1 MKLLRRIYK
10 FIFERDCIDF
20 TEPYV
25 DQETEYSR
33 INKSK
38 DYYNSISYSQSNTP
52 QKSFYRELNRMS
64 GWVTNLQSSTYNY
77 ADTIGYHNSRL

>member
-1 MKLLRRIYK
+1 VKLLRKIYK

-25 DQETEYSR
+25 NQETEYSR

-38 DYYNSISYSQSNTP
+38 DYYNSISYNKFNNNKQP
-52 QKSFYRELNRMS
+52 FYGVTNSIS
-64 GWVTNLQSSTYNY
+64 GWVTYLQSSQSNY